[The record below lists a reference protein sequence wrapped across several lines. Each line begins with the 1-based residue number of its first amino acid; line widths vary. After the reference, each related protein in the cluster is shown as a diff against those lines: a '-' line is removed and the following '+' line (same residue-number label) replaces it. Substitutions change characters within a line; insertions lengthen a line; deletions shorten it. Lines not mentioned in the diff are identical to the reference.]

1 MGEIAAKYGPKGL
14 QVIRCVS
21 GENELTALE
30 FQKHYRLPVVHLLD
44 VNRAV
49 ERQYNEGG
57 WTFLMLVDA
66 EGKVAYAETTSLARQ
81 EETLARLIQ
90 EMLGEDGKTTTVVRD
105 GVPYVPATLARN
117 GETERANRRDR
128 FPSVACGPDGR
139 IYVVFT
145 SNRNGNSD
153 VFIRTFDGKSWSADQ
168 AIAGTAA
175 DEYDGAVLVDRDNRV
190 WVSWTSNADG
200 KNYNVFATSFTDS
213 SKPVEPTQL
222 THAEDDAM
230 HARMTCDHSGR
241 VWVTYYKWHK
251 MNGYSRDKEVYA
263 RRCDGVGWSDE
274 IHVSPDDV
282 SQYEDHTDPTIV
294 PYDDGVAVCWSWDF
308 HPPRGYSGNA
318 RTPTIFLRTIDED
331 LKLGTMTTVSG
342 RSIDTTPAVA
352 VDRDHR
358 IWCAWDSLVWD
369 RLSGSSRKGLYFREA
384 DLRGQDQGMVGENLS
399 GLLKNVCTPSFAGSP
414 TGALT
419 LVWSESDSQGKWE
432 LRSTFFDGKTG
443 HRWTEPRAVVSE
455 GDPRFPATAFDTDG
469 QLWIAYSAETDKGRE
484 IRIIEQDL
492 SVTSDAGAQQRVN
505 HQAAVAQSK
514 ASQRLSQAREA
525 LRSKDKN
532 IPLARSILLELAD
545 NHASDLDA
553 AERCHLYVYL
563 GYVEDLADNR
573 ETAIGWYEKAV
584 PIEGARVKWIREV
597 AEIGISRPVTW
608 IRHLDQTRQT
618 ASGNGGKGRIIEPI
632 GKGYVTYEAPAGPS
646 APKMD
651 LSKAERVENFEIL
664 WKAIDRSYSF
674 FEHKGI
680 NWQDVIA
687 HYRTKVE
694 AVETGE
700 EYYRLLH
707 QAVRELKDAHSWLH
721 NYKDETRLA
730 RFSPAVSTRRIEGK
744 AVVTQVIE
752 GSEAFE
758 NGLRAGAVITRV
770 EGLSVADQVERLR
783 PMLRMCSS
791 ERNFQ
796 EIAYRQLL
804 HGEEGSELALAFV
817 PQGKETPVESELERG
832 SIAGQPS
839 RHVGFPVRKGRFVW
853 SGIHPSGCGYIRIL
867 SFSGRMEIADEFD
880 RVLETLKDT
889 PALIIDIR
897 DNPGGFG
904 TAQPRIVGRFISA
917 TTKVATSLRKN
928 GPRHDDFSS
937 RDDVIAP
944 AGDWQYTKPIAL
956 LTNAVTGSAA
966 DLFACRMIGTS
977 RPITVGTTTHGN
989 LTGIG
994 VYVVLPC
1001 DLVVRVSY
1009 GYICD
1014 IDGRII
1020 EGNGNVPDIRAE
1032 LTLADV
1038 IDGTDS
1044 VIDCAIQALQKATP
1058 GEPVGQVGSPDTRER
1073 RLSLG
1078 LSSGQV
1084 RGHWS
1089 MVRNGQPA
1097 RTVD

>member
-1 MGEIAAKYGPKGL
+1 LGEIAAKYGPRGL

-49 ERQYNEGG
+49 ERQYNDNG

-66 EGKVAYAETTSLARQ
+66 KGKVVYAETAMLVQQ
-81 EETLARLIQ
+81 EERLARLIQ
-90 EMLGEDGKTTTVVRD
+90 GMLGEGGKATTTVRD
-105 GVPYVPATLARN
+105 GVRYATATLARS
-117 GETERANRRDR
+117 GETERANQRDR
-128 FPSVACGPDGR
+128 FPSVACGSDGR
-139 IYVVFT
+139 VYVVFT

-153 VFIRTFDGKSWSADQ
+153 VFIRTFDGENWSADQ
-168 AIAGTAA
+168 AVAGTEA
-175 DEYDGAVLVDRDNRV
+175 DEYDGVVLVDHDNRA

-200 KNYNVFATSFTDS
+200 KNYNIFATSFTDL
-213 SKPVEPTQL
+213 SKPVAPVQL

-230 HARMTCDHSGR
+230 HARMTCDRNGG

-263 RRCDGVGWSDE
+263 RRCDGAGWSDE
-274 IHVSPDDV
+274 IHISPADV
-282 SQYEDHTDPTIV
+282 PQYEDHTDPAIL
-294 PYDDGVAVCWSWDF
+294 PYKDGVAVCWSWDF
-308 HPPRGYSGNA
+308 HPPRGYTGNA

-331 LKLGTMTTVSG
+331 LKLGRMATVSG
-342 RSIDTTPAVA
+342 GNIDTTPAMA

-358 IWCAWDSLVWD
+358 IWCAWDSLVRD

-384 DLRGQDQGMVGENLS
+384 DLRGQDRGAMGENLS
-399 GLLKNVCTPSFAGSP
+399 GLVKNVCTPGFASSS
-414 TGALT
+414 ADAVA
-419 LVWSESDSQGKWE
+419 LVWSESDMQGKWE
-432 LRSTFFDGKTG
+432 LRSTFFDGKSS
-443 HRWTEPRAVVSE
+443 HRWAKPGTVVSE
-455 GDPRFPATAFDTDG
+455 GNPRFPAAAFDAGG

-484 IRIIEQDL
+484 IQVIEQNL
-492 SVTSDAGAQQRVN
+492 NVTSDAKAQQRVN
-505 HQAAVAQSK
+505 HKAAVAQAQ

-525 LRSKDKN
+525 LRGKDKN
-532 IPLARSILLELAD
+532 ISLARSILLELAD
-545 NHASDLDA
+545 NHASDLDP

-563 GYVEDLADNR
+563 GYMEDLADNR
-573 ETAIGWYEKAV
+573 EAAIGWYGKAV
-584 PIEGARVKWIREV
+584 PIEGPRVKWIREV
-597 AEIGISRPVTW
+597 AKAGMSRPVTW
-608 IRHLDQTRQT
+608 IRHLDQTTRT
-618 ASGNGGKGRIIEPI
+618 ERGSGGKGRIVERI
-632 GKGYVTYEAPAGPS
+632 GKGYITYEAPSGPS
-646 APKMD
+646 TPRMD
-651 LSKAERVENFEIL
+651 LSKAEQLENFEIL

-680 NWQDVIA
+680 NWQDVKA
-687 HYRTKVE
+687 RYHPKVE

-700 EYYRLLH
+700 EYYRLLY
-707 QAVRELKDAHSWLH
+707 QFVRELKDSHSWLC
-721 NYKDETRLA
+721 NYKDETHLA
-730 RFSPAVSTRRIEGK
+730 SFSPAVSTRMIEEK
-744 AVVTQVIE
+744 AVVTQVTE

-758 NGLRAGAVITRV
+758 KGLRPGAVITRV
-770 EGLSVADQVERLR
+770 EGLNVADQVERLR
-783 PMLRMCSS
+783 PMLGMCSS

-804 HGEEGSELALAFV
+804 QGEEGSELALTFV
-817 PQGKETPVESELERG
+817 PRGEKTPVEIELERK

-839 RHVGFPVRKGRFVW
+839 RHVGFPVQKGRFIW

-880 RVLETLKDT
+880 HALEALKDT
-889 PALIIDIR
+889 PTLIIDIR

-917 TTKVATSLRKN
+917 TTKVGTTFRKN
-928 GPRHDDFSS
+928 GPEHGDFFS

-944 AGDWQYTKPIAL
+944 AGDWQYTRPIAL

-966 DLFACRMIGTS
+966 DLFACRMIGTG

-1001 DLVVRVSY
+1001 GLVVRVSY

-1014 IDGRII
+1014 IDGKII
-1020 EGNGNVPDIRAE
+1020 EGNGNVPKIRAE

-1044 VIDCAIQALQKATP
+1044 VVDRAVQAFQRATP
-1058 GEPVGQVGSPDTRER
+1058 GETVGQVRSPDAE
-1073 RLSLG
+1073 G
-1078 LSSGQV
+1078 E
-1084 RGHWS
+1084 
-1089 MVRNGQPA
+1089 
-1097 RTVD
+1097 